1 MVLLLRKK
9 MIDLE
14 LVFKLLIKSD
24 METISFDRLL
34 LKTAFCC
41 MASDGEIV
49 PKEVKVIKKL
59 CEKSPVFKD
68 FDFKKEINALISR
81 LNSNGKDFINYYFS
95 LLKDTDLSDDEEL
108 ALIDFAV
115 ETIKSDK
122 KIEYTEIKF
131 FKAIR
136 HNLKVSNEKI
146 LAKHD
151 DIEYWLED
159 DIKSESNIDK
169 LISQY
174 LEIANLP
181 QFESISLNDI
191 EMLKN

>member
-1 MVLLLRKK
+1 
-9 MIDLE
+9 
-14 LVFKLLIKSD
+14 

-41 MASDGEIV
+41 MASDGNIDK
-49 PKEVKVIKKL
+49 KEVALIKKL

-95 LLKDTDLSDDEEL
+95 LLKNADLSDVEEL

-115 ETIKSDK
+115 ETIKSDEL
-122 KIEYTEIKF
+122 IEYAEIKF

-136 HNLKVSNEKI
+136 SNLKLSNKQILEK
-146 LAKHD
+146 LD

>member
-1 MVLLLRKK
+1 
-9 MIDLE
+9 
-14 LVFKLLIKSD
+14 

-41 MASDGEIV
+41 MASDGNIDK
-49 PKEVKVIKKL
+49 KEVALIKKL

-68 FDFKKEINALISR
+68 FDFKKEINALVSR
-81 LNSNGKDFINYYFS
+81 LNANGKDFINYYFS
-95 LLKDTDLSDDEEL
+95 LLKDADLSDDEEL
-108 ALIDFAV
+108 ALIEFAV
-115 ETIKSDK
+115 ETIKADEL
-122 KIEYTEIKF
+122 IEYSEIKF

-136 HNLKVSNEKI
+136 HNLKLSNKQI

-174 LEIANLP
+174 FEIANLP